1 MFSFPY
7 FLQEDDKSTYGKEIV
22 AAFMIGHSEW
32 NYAFSFHHDW
42 LEVFNSKRLNKD
54 SFIASLLLNPDKSV
68 RACGPKAI
76 SEFSTGDLEDC
87 YFFQKMSNVFDFEK
101 VRF

>member
-1 MFSFPY
+1 M
-7 FLQEDDKSTYGKEIV
+7 V

-42 LEVFNSKRLNKD
+42 LEVFNSKRLVIKD
-54 SFIASLLLNPDKSV
+54 SFTASLLLNPDKSV
-68 RACGPKAI
+68 RACGPEAI
-76 SEFSTGDLEDC
+76 FEFSTGDLDDC
-87 YFFQKMSNVFDFEK
+87 YFFQKMSNVFEK